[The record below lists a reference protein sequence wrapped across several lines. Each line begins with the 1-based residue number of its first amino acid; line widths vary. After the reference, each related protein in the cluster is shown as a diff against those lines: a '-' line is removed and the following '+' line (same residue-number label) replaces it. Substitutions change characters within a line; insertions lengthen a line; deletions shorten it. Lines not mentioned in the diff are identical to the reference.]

1 MAILTLLFGL
11 LSGCLLA
18 VLVGIIGSRRRIGFG
33 LAFLLS
39 LIFTPLVG
47 LIITLLTDPLPGG
60 DRRWGCIGTLLA
72 ILSLAFLAAFLL
84 LLLTGG
90 ALVLGAC

>member
-33 LAFLLS
+33 WAFLLS
-39 LIFTPLVG
+39 VIFTPLVG
-47 LIITLLTDPLPGG
+47 LVIALLTDPLPGG
-60 DRRWGCIGTLLA
+60 DQRWGCIGTFVAVLGML
-72 ILSLAFLAAFLL
+72 FLAAFLF

-90 ALVLGAC
+90 TMLLAL